1 MRTTHRFL
9 LSSGVLAALAL
20 AACQPA
26 DTSDDFTLESPDTPA
41 MDPMDP
47 AAAPMPTDTRSYA
60 TDAEI
65 FSFVSTANTY
75 EIESAQL
82 ALSRTSSEQVRE
94 FATTLQASHE
104 SLRSTIAETVE
115 ATDTAPLGELD
126 QADDLV
132 NFHRDAME
140 DLAGQEGA
148 DFDAAWVQYQID
160 LHERTLEG
168 ITESLNANPNP
179 ALANAL
185 TEAQAQMQ
193 QHLAQAR
200 SLQEQLEAA
209 PAPTN

>member
-1 MRTTHRFL
+1 RRRSGPGHDPARAPDPQPAPAMARPFHCPTVRGTSNRSAHNYAEPTTATGADDMRTTHRFL

-82 ALSRTSSEQVRE
+82 AL
-94 FATTLQASHE
+94 
-104 SLRSTIAETVE
+104 
-115 ATDTAPLGELD
+115 
-126 QADDLV
+126 
-132 NFHRDAME
+132 
-140 DLAGQEGA
+140 
-148 DFDAAWVQYQID
+148 
-160 LHERTLEG
+160 
-168 ITESLNANPNP
+168 
-179 ALANAL
+179 
-185 TEAQAQMQ
+185 
-193 QHLAQAR
+193 
-200 SLQEQLEAA
+200 
-209 PAPTN
+209 